1 MKQIFLKKKKAGLD
15 AMQSHP
21 LLRTC
26 FSQYQASTA
35 ALKNWEMETAALCI
49 LSAMY
54 MYITVALYL
63 VRSLKMA
70 CYM

>member
-49 LSAMY
+49 LSAT
-54 MYITVALYL
+54 YITVALYL

>member
-1 MKQIFLKKKKAGLD
+1 
-15 AMQSHP
+15 MQSHP

-26 FSQYQASTA
+26 FSQYHASIA
-35 ALKNWEMETAALCI
+35 ALENWEMETAALCI
-49 LSAMY
+49 LSAT
-54 MYITVALYL
+54 YITVASYL